1 MTDWKQEKK
10 QLRKK
15 QIPLPPAI
23 KRSKIAYDRG
33 NITDEEIT
41 SIRIH
46 ENIIPDQRP
55 TTQAHS

>member
-15 QIPLPPAI
+15 QTLLPPAI

-33 NITDEEIT
+33 NITDEEINLNKD
-41 SIRIH
+41 S
-46 ENIIPDQRP
+46 
-55 TTQAHS
+55 

>member
-15 QIPLPPAI
+15 QTLLPPAI
-23 KRSKIAYDRG
+23 KRSKIVYDRG
-33 NITDEEIT
+33 FITDEKIT
-41 SIRIH
+41 LIRIH

-55 TTQAHS
+55 TIQAHS

>member
-10 QLRKK
+10 QIRKK

-33 NITDEEIT
+33 NITDEEINLNKD
-41 SIRIH
+41 S
-46 ENIIPDQRP
+46 
-55 TTQAHS
+55 